1 MTQNYQYGGFFFTT
15 PEHTHLDTV
24 ICKEKAIRKLNV
36 DTCTIQRDSVYE
48 IWLPTAGVGDK
59 DF

>member
-1 MTQNYQYGGFFFTT
+1 LFFTILQ
-15 PEHTHLDTV
+15 HAYLDTV
-24 ICKEKAIRKLNV
+24 ICEEKAIRKLHV
-36 DTCTIQRDSVYE
+36 DICTIQRDSGYE

>member
-1 MTQNYQYGGFFFTT
+1 MTQYYQYRILFFAILK
-15 PEHTHLDTV
+15 HAHLETA
-24 ICKEKAIRKLNV
+24 ICKEKAIRKLHT

-48 IWLPTAGVGDK
+48 IWLRTAVVGDK